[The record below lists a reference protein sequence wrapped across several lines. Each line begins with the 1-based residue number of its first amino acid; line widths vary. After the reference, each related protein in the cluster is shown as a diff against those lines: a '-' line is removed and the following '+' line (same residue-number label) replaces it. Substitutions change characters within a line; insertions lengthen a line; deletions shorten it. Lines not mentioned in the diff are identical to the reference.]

1 MRLTSIGLESV
12 RVACNYFSG
21 MSRQGMYFYK
31 PESYT
36 TLGMIVDL

>member
-1 MRLTSIGLESV
+1 MRLNAIGLEKV

-21 MSRQGMYFYK
+21 MSLQGMYFYH

-36 TLGMIVDL
+36 TLGMIIDI

>member
-1 MRLTSIGLESV
+1 MRLKAIGLEKV

-21 MSRQGMYFYK
+21 MSMQGMYFYL

-36 TLGMIVDL
+36 TLGFIIDI